1 MDRSPSM
8 KVGIKVK
15 HAITVSDG
23 VLDNA
28 CIIVE
33 DGKIAFIGPE
43 DLSPECDKLY
53 EYEHGVAIPG
63 LVNMHNH
70 LFQNL
75 LKNWGI
81 DLELLDWL
89 NTAIWPVVPRLTE
102 EEMRVGALLGLAEN
116 IRSGVTTVVDMH
128 YGNPH
133 FAAVA
138 DSMIEAGVRGFVSR
152 GFYEV
157 EAREELRER
166 LDRVLED
173 MDDLYDRY
181 RGKVGIMPGPM
192 HPCFVT
198 NESLVELHR
207 WSREKGTK
215 YYTHLAESERD
226 VQLLVRR
233 EGLRDAELMHK
244 LGILDEDFIGV
255 HSVNLAP
262 REVRLMGEARAT
274 AVHCPISNLY
284 VADGIAPIVQL
295 KRAGANIS
303 MATDGAA
310 SNGKLDMFEEMKTA
324 TVVQK
329 VASGDVTAFKA
340 MDALEAATLGGARA
354 LGLEDR
360 IGSLEEGKEADI
372 VVLDM
377 SSLAGTLS
385 HDPVGYV
392 VYSASPED
400 VRLVMSR
407 GRVLYEDGSFK
418 TIDVKALLKKAREM
432 EISK

>member
-1 MDRSPSM
+1 M
-8 KVGIKVK
+8 KVGIRVK
-15 HAITVSDG
+15 YAVTVSGG
-23 VLDNA
+23 VVEGA
-28 CIIVE
+28 CIVVE
-33 DGKIAFIGPE
+33 GGKISYVGAE
-43 DLSPECDKLY
+43 DLAPECDKVY

-89 NTAIWPVVPRLTE
+89 STAIWPVVPKLTR
-102 EEMRVGALLGLAEN
+102 EEMRIGALLGITEN
-116 IRSGVTTVVDMH
+116 VKSGVTTIVDMH

-133 FAAVA
+133 FDVVA
-138 DSMIEAGVRGFVSR
+138 DAMVEAGIRGFISR
-152 GFYEV
+152 GFYEI

-166 LDRVLED
+166 LDRVLEN
-173 MDDLYDRY
+173 MDDLYEEY
-181 RGKVGIMPGPM
+181 KGKVGIMPGPM
-192 HPCFVT
+192 HPCFVS

-207 WSREKGTK
+207 WAKDRGTR

-244 LGILDEDFIGV
+244 LGILDRDFIGV
-255 HSVNLAP
+255 HSVNLTP
-262 REVRLMGEARAT
+262 REVSLMGQAGAT
-274 AVHCPISNLY
+274 AVHCPLSNLY
-284 VADGIAPIVQL
+284 VADGIAPIVAL

-310 SNGKLDMFEEMKTA
+310 SNGRLDMFAEMKVA
-324 TVVQK
+324 TVLQK
-329 VASGDVTAFKA
+329 VAAGDVTAFKA
-340 MDALEAATLGGARA
+340 KDALEAATLGGARA
-354 LGLEDR
+354 LGLEDE
-360 IGSLEEGKEADI
+360 IGSLEEGKVADI

-377 SSLAGTLS
+377 GSLAGTLS

-400 VRLVMSR
+400 VRLVMSE
-407 GRVLYEDGSFK
+407 GRVLYEDGQFK
-418 TIDVKALLKKAREM
+418 TIDIKAILREARELR
-432 EISK
+432 IGR

>member
-1 MDRSPSM
+1 MRT
-8 KVGIKVK
+8 GIKVK
-15 HAITVSDG
+15 HAITVSNGIVSD
-23 VLDNA
+23 A
-28 CIIVE
+28 CIVVD
-33 DGKIAFIGPE
+33 DGRIKYVGAE
-43 DLSPECDKLY
+43 DLAPECDKVY

-81 DLELLDWL
+81 DLDLLDWL
-89 NTAIWPVVPRLTE
+89 STAIWPAVLRLTE
-102 EEMRVGALLGLAEN
+102 EGARIGALLGIAEN
-116 IRSGVTTVVDMH
+116 IRSGVTTIVDMH
-128 YGNPH
+128 YGNPY
-133 FAAVA
+133 FDVVA
-138 DSMIEAGVRGFVSR
+138 DAMVEAGIRGFISR
-152 GFYEV
+152 GFYEI

-166 LDRVLED
+166 LDRVLEN
-173 MDDLYDRY
+173 MDDLYERY
-181 RGKVGIMPGPM
+181 KGKVGIMPGPM
-192 HPCFVT
+192 HPCFVS

-207 WSREKGTK
+207 WAKERGTK

-226 VQLLVRR
+226 VQLLVKR

-244 LGILDEDFIGV
+244 LGILDRDFIGV

-262 REVRLMGEARAT
+262 REVTLMGRAGAT
-274 AVHCPISNLY
+274 AVHCPLSNLY
-284 VADGIAPIVQL
+284 VADGIAPIVAL

-310 SNGKLDMFEEMKTA
+310 SNGRLDMFAEMKVA
-324 TVVQK
+324 TVLQK
-329 VASGDVTAFKA
+329 VAAGDVTAFKA

-354 LGLEDR
+354 LGLEDE
-360 IGSLEEGKEADI
+360 IGSLEEGKAADI

-377 SSLAGTLS
+377 GSLSGTLS

-400 VRLVMSR
+400 VRLVMTK
-407 GRVLYEDGSFK
+407 GRVLYEEGQFN
-418 TIDVKALLKKAREM
+418 TIDVKAILREARELG
-432 EISK
+432 IGR

>member
-1 MDRSPSM
+1 M
-8 KVGIKVK
+8 KVGIRVK
-15 HAITVSDG
+15 YAVTVSSG
-23 VLDNA
+23 VVEDA

-33 DGKIAFIGPE
+33 GSKIKYVGAE
-43 DLSPECDKLY
+43 ELAPECDKVY

-89 NTAIWPVVPRLTE
+89 STAIWPVVPKLTR
-102 EEMRVGALLGLAEN
+102 EEMRIGALLGIAEN
-116 IRSGVTTVVDMH
+116 VRSGATTIVDMH

-133 FAAVA
+133 FDVVA
-138 DSMIEAGVRGFVSR
+138 DAMVEAGIRGFISR
-152 GFYEV
+152 GFYEI
-157 EAREELRER
+157 EARKELRER
-166 LDRVLED
+166 LDRVLEN
-173 MDDLYDRY
+173 MDDLYEEY
-181 RGKVGIMPGPM
+181 KGKVGIMPGPM
-192 HPCFVT
+192 HPCFVS
-198 NESLVELHR
+198 NESLVELHTWAKDR
-207 WSREKGTK
+207 GTK

-244 LGILDEDFIGV
+244 LGILDRDFIGV
-255 HSVNLAP
+255 HSVNLTP
-262 REVRLMGEARAT
+262 REVSLMGQARAT
-274 AVHCPISNLY
+274 AVHCPLSNLY
-284 VADGIAPIVQL
+284 VADGIAPIVAL
-295 KRAGANIS
+295 KRVGANIS

-310 SNGKLDMFEEMKTA
+310 SNGKLDMFAEMKVA
-324 TVVQK
+324 TVLQK
-329 VASGDVTAFKA
+329 VAAGDVTAFKA
-340 MDALEAATLGGARA
+340 EDALEAATLGGARA
-354 LGLEDR
+354 LGLEDE

-377 SSLAGTLS
+377 GSLAGTLS

-400 VRLVMSR
+400 VRLVMSK
-407 GRVLYEDGSFK
+407 GRVLYEDGHFK
-418 TIDVKALLKKAREM
+418 TIDVRAVLRRARELG
-432 EISK
+432 IGK